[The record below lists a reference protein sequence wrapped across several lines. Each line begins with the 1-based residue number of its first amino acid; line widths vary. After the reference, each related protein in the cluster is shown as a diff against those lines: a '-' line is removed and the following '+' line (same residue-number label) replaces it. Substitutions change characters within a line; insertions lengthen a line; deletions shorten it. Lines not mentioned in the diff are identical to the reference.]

1 MANPMPSGVS
11 ATSTRDAGSIRA
23 EWNAGSSSFSHAS
36 GLMRRGVGAIIDQ
49 QWASAESSRALS
61 WVPQRSRGGSAA
73 LPWRGRLP
81 DRRQRLAPS
90 ARPLWRGEPPPRR
103 SRTLRQTTAPYGP
116 AYDRMP
122 PLGKAR
128 RNQRHLHAVA
138 TEPSGEL
145 PHPPHVFFVFPRVGH
160 GGLRRYVPGF
170 AQYPGVS
177 YTVLSGI
184 RRRLACINRNRG
196 LHDLPANPRKNRADE
211 RTRTADLL
219 ITSDHSSV
227 AGVCRRLQMPHI

>member
-36 GLMRRGVGAIIDQ
+36 GLMRRGVGAVIDQ

-145 PHPPHVFFVFPRVGH
+145 PTHRMCSSSSHEWDTEAFGATYPASLSTPAPPLYGSEWCQKAP
-160 GGLRRYVPGF
+160 GLASTGI
-170 AQYPGVS
+170 
-177 YTVLSGI
+177 TVLTI
-184 RRRLACINRNRG
+184 YLQI
-196 LHDLPANPRKNRADE
+196 PRK
-211 RTRTADLL
+211 
-219 ITSDHSSV
+219 
-227 AGVCRRLQMPHI
+227 